1 MKRALA
7 IAAAAL
13 AVVLGFVGL
22 YGVISYVVAERAA
35 EIGIRLALGADPRGV
50 RLMVLRQALV
60 VAAAGVA
67 IGVIAA
73 LASTRV
79 MASLLFEVSAYDP
92 LTFVATAGVLM
103 AVSAAAAHFPARRAA
118 AIDPLVAIRDLAP

>member
-1 MKRALA
+1 MKQQTT
-7 IAAAAL
+7 
-13 AVVLGFVGL
+13 GGL
-22 YGVISYVVAERAA
+22 FGGGVKT
-35 EIGIRLALGADPRGV
+35 
-50 RLMVLRQALV
+50 
-60 VAAAGVA
+60 
-67 IGVIAA
+67 IAA